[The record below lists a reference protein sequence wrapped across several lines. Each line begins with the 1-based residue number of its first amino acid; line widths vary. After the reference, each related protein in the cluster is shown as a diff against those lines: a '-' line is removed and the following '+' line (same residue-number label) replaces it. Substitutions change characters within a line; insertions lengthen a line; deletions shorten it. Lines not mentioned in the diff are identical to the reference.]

1 MPSYTTKQGDM
12 WDIIAKALYGDEK
25 YTEQLMRANTAHLST
40 VVFSAGVVLTVPD
53 VDTTTVASVASLPP
67 WRA

>member
-1 MPSYTTKQGDM
+1 MTYTTKQGDM
-12 WDIIAKALYGDEK
+12 WDAISKKIYGDEK